1 MIPNYITELK
11 NFVQRMLILFA
22 DSCNKGLEGGQAGRE
37 NYGVKF
43 LNKVIN
49 NNDQS
54 KAKHRPVLGN
64 LKVKKLLDSDKK
76 GHGSICTSGY
86 GH

>member
-1 MIPNYITELK
+1 MTELK

-22 DSCNKGLEGGQAGRE
+22 DSSNKERAGWKRKLK
-37 NYGVKF
+37 YGVKL

-54 KAKHRPVLGN
+54 KAKHRPVLEN
-64 LKVKKLLDSDKK
+64 LKAKKLPDSD
-76 GHGSICTSGY
+76 
-86 GH
+86 